1 LWPDGPICPRCGQLD
16 RSTKL
21 KGKSTRI
28 GVYKCRDC
36 RKPYTVKVGAI
47 FEDSHIPLRMWLQ
60 AIALLCASKKGINSN
75 QLHRMLGITIK
86 SAWFMSHRIREA
98 MRADGLMPPLG
109 GAGGVVE
116 IDETIY
122 GRAATHPKGRRR
134 KDAMLTNSAHK
145 NVILALVERGG
156 SVRSYHVAGSTV
168 RQVIPIVQENVSREA
183 AVMTDKAQLYKY
195 RLGDFAS
202 HARVDHGKGE
212 YVRYEEGRAVI
223 HTNAV
228 ENYFSVF
235 KRGHAGHLP
244 ALQRKAPPSLPRGV
258 RPSPQPPQGPWD
270 RRRATRPA
278 HLERRQGQE
287 AHLPNNSWSA
297 TIRSTNR
304 AGIAAVLSGRRS
316 LNCFPA
322 RTWVGAVSP
331 SSWPPPSWCFCG
343 LRISGP

>member
-1 LWPDGPICPRCGQLD
+1 MWPDGPICPRCGQLD

-60 AIALLCASKKGINSN
+60 AIALLCASKKSISSN

-98 MRADGLMPPLG
+98 MRADGLMPPPG

-134 KDAMLTNSAHK
+134 KDAKLTNAAHK

-183 AVMTDKAQLYKY
+183 AVMTDKGA
-195 RLGDFAS
+195 
-202 HARVDHGKGE
+202 
-212 YVRYEEGRAVI
+212 
-223 HTNAV
+223 
-228 ENYFSVF
+228 
-235 KRGHAGHLP
+235 
-244 ALQRKAPPSLPRGV
+244 ALQIQARRLREPCPR
-258 RPSPQPPQGPWD
+258 RPW
-270 RRRATRPA
+270 
-278 HLERRQGQE
+278 
-287 AHLPNNSWSA
+287 
-297 TIRSTNR
+297 
-304 AGIAAVLSGRRS
+304 
-316 LNCFPA
+316 
-322 RTWVGAVSP
+322 
-331 SSWPPPSWCFCG
+331 
-343 LRISGP
+343 